1 MGAHQCVQMGF
12 KTMVTNES
20 RWRREGNKG
29 RQEKRRAWLIL
40 VPYLPNP
47 WRVGRG
53 RKENS

>member
-53 RKENS
+53 REENS